1 MLPFNSPSSYLVLF
15 QRLREREQFERK
27 QAKALTMVNGAAK
40 KKTEEETSSSSE
52 GNIAEVWRTMSLEE
66 PEPIEGNCIMV

>member
-1 MLPFNSPSSYLVLF
+1 
-15 QRLREREQFERK
+15 
-27 QAKALTMVNGAAK
+27 MVNGAAK